1 MARKNQAL
9 WLPFPAGL
17 CSIIDS
23 MKLITYN
30 LDRWQKELQSAQDE
44 LRRIDFSGRLLRKD
58 HTLWKEQDREITSRL
73 GWLDSPLRMAPL
85 LRDYRHR
92 AEKIREAGTNLLVL
106 LGMGGSSLA
115 PEAISKIIGP
125 VPGWPRLLML
135 DTTSPVAVEATA
147 RLTAETGTRPLFL
160 VSSKSGTTTETL
172 SLLNFFYHREQG
184 IRGPEAARN
193 FVAITDPGTPLEKLA
208 AELGFGL
215 TINGFPDV
223 GGRFSALSPF
233 GLFPAAL
240 LGLDLKKFLEPA
252 SESYRL
258 LNLKESFHPGLLLGS
273 ILGVMAG
280 TGRDKLTLLLPSQL
294 RSLGRWLEQLIAES
308 TGKDG
313 KGILPVLENLPV
325 SEECYAQDRLF
336 VFYEFESRPDLFWQ
350 ERLEKLKQSGRPI
363 IHISFAPEE
372 LAAHLYLWELATAV
386 SGHFLGLNPF
396 DQPDVELT
404 KKKTRELLETGTSIS
419 PEGNLLSDDEADLAR
434 QLKSFCEDNQRRPGY
449 LALLCFLAPNDNLD
463 VALDNLAR
471 QLSEKFHLP
480 CVWNYG
486 PAYLHSTGQL
496 FKGDGGRG
504 RFLGLIDDDPTDL
517 TIPSLPGSPALA
529 TSFRQLFQA
538 QALADFAALRERG
551 RAVMSFRF
559 KGHPVETIFRLG
571 EITRKL

>member
-1 MARKNQAL
+1 M
-9 WLPFPAGL
+9 LPFLAGL
-17 CSIIDS
+17 CSIINT
-23 MKLITYN
+23 MNLTTYN
-30 LDRWQKELQSAQDE
+30 LDRWQKELQSAQGE

-58 HTLWKEQDREITSRL
+58 HTLWNEQDREITGRL

-135 DTTSPVAVEATA
+135 DTTSPVAVGAAA

-172 SLLNFFYHREQG
+172 SLLNYFYHREQE

-208 AELGFGL
+208 VELGFGL

-240 LGLDLKKFLEPA
+240 LGLDLNKFLEPA

-273 ILGVMAG
+273 ILGVMARAG
-280 TGRDKLTLLLPSQL
+280 LDKLTLLLPSQL

-308 TGKDG
+308 TGKEG

-325 SEECYAQDRLF
+325 SEESYGQDRLF
-336 VFYEFESRPDLFWQ
+336 VFYEFESRTDLFWQ
-350 ERLEKLKQSGRPI
+350 ERLNKLKQSGWPI
-363 IHISFAPEE
+363 IHISFTLEE
-372 LAAHLYLWELATAV
+372 LAAHFYLWELATAV
-386 SGHFLGLNPF
+386 TGHFLGLNPF

-404 KKKTRELLETGTSIS
+404 KKKTRELLASGISIS
-419 PEGNLLSDDEADLAR
+419 ADSNLMSVDEAHLAR
-434 QLKSFCEDNQRRPGY
+434 QLRSFIKDENRQPGY
-449 LALLCFLAPNDNLD
+449 LALLCFLAPNDNLE

-480 CVWNYG
+480 CLWNYG

-496 FKGDGGRG
+496 FKGDGGQG
-504 RFLGLIDDDPTDL
+504 KFLGLVADDPVDL

-529 TSFRQLFQA
+529 ASFRRLFQA
-538 QALADFAALRERG
+538 QALADFATLKEKGREVMWLRLKSH
-551 RAVMSFRF
+551 M
-559 KGHPVETIFRLG
+559 VENIFRLG
-571 EITRKL
+571 EIIRNI

>member
-1 MARKNQAL
+1 M
-9 WLPFPAGL
+9 LPFPAGL
-17 CSIIDS
+17 CSIINS
-23 MKLITYN
+23 MKLTTYN

-58 HTLWKEQDREITSRL
+58 HTLWKEQDLEISSRL

-85 LRDYRHR
+85 LRDYQRQ

-125 VPGWPRLLML
+125 VPGCPRLLML
-135 DTTSPVAVEATA
+135 DTTSPVAVEAAA

-172 SLLNFFYHREQG
+172 SLLNFFYHREQE

-208 AELGFGL
+208 VELGFGL

-252 SESYRL
+252 AESFRL
-258 LNLKESFHPGLLLGS
+258 LNRKDSLHPGLLLGS
-273 ILGVMAG
+273 ILGVLAG
-280 TGRDKLTLLLPSQL
+280 AGRDKLTLLLPSPL

-325 SEECYAQDRLF
+325 SEESYGQNRLF
-336 VFYEFESRPDLFWQ
+336 VFYELESRPDLFWQ
-350 ERLEKLKQSGRPI
+350 DRLEKLKQSGRPI
-363 IHISFAPEE
+363 IHLSFAPEE
-372 LAAHLYLWELATAV
+372 LAAHLYLWELATVV
-386 SGHFLGLNPF
+386 SGHFLELNPF

-404 KKKTRELLETGTSIS
+404 KKKTRELLSTGTLIS
-419 PEGNLLSDDEADLAR
+419 AEGNLLSDDEADLAR
-434 QLKSFCEDNQRRPGY
+434 QLKSFFEDNQSRPGY

-496 FKGDGGRG
+496 FKGDGGLG
-504 RFLGLIDDDPTDL
+504 RFLGLVDDDPTDL

-538 QALADFAALRERG
+538 QALADLAALKERG
-551 RAVMSFRF
+551 RSVMSLRFR
-559 KGHPVETIFRLG
+559 GQPVETIFRLG
-571 EITRKL
+571 EITRKI